1 LTLAHT
7 CKACAKMKE
16 AFKKIKLKNTMC
28 IAQIKRGLAKQAPFP
43 SNSHT

>member
-1 LTLAHT
+1 
-7 CKACAKMKE
+7 MKE
-16 AFKKIKLKNTMC
+16 AFKKIKLRNAMC